1 MAPVHGDV
9 LLGGGDEGG
18 RVPLSVAPEDVL
30 STHPGQTVT
39 FHMYVYVPLMVVQV
53 CLFKNTSYNFI
64 KSRKWYVRCS

>member
-30 STHPGQTVT
+30 STHPGQTVIS
-39 FHMYVYVPLMVVQV
+39 HIYVYVPLMVVQ
-53 CLFKNTSYNFI
+53 CTGIFM
-64 KSRKWYVRCS
+64 